1 MNIFRRLKS
10 GIRRLITPPQRVK
23 LVPVE
28 VPVFHNALLK
38 GRRALITGGG
48 SGIGLAIAEAC
59 GRSGA
64 SVVLAGRTVSRLED
78 ASHNLERLGVEVSVA
93 DLDVCDVASFAGKL
107 DKIGDF
113 DILVNNAG
121 FVGGGVFGT
130 TSEVDYNRVLETNL
144 RGAYFLSQE
153 VSSRWIKNKVKGN
166 ILNICSA
173 SSLRPGESPYILS
186 KWGLRALTIGMARR
200 LVKHGIVVNG
210 LAPGCTNTD
219 QFSRDGDLTNGRNP
233 SGRLVTT
240 TEIGNMA
247 VVMVSSLARMVVGD
261 VLFVTGGGAITT
273 LDD

>member
-10 GIRRLITPPQRVK
+10 GIRRLIIPPPRVR

-48 SGIGLAIAEAC
+48 SGIGLAIAEAY

-78 ASHNLERLGVEVSVA
+78 ASHNLERLGVEVAVV
-93 DLDVCDVASFAGKL
+93 DLDICDVASFAGKL

-121 FVGGGVFGT
+121 VVGGGAFGT
-130 TSEVDYNRVLETNL
+130 TSEADYNRVLETNL

-153 VSSRWIKNKVKGN
+153 VSARWIKNKVEGN

-186 KWGLRALTIGMARR
+186 KWGLRALTLGMARR

-219 QFSRDGDLTNGRNP
+219 QFSRDGDLTNSRNP

-240 TEIGNMA
+240 IEIGNIA

-261 VLFVTGGGAITT
+261 VLYVTGGGAITT

>member
-1 MNIFRRLKS
+1 MNILRRIKS
-10 GIRRLITPPQRVK
+10 GIRRLITPPTRVK

-48 SGIGLAIAEAC
+48 SGIGLSIAEAY

-64 SVVLAGRTVSRLED
+64 SVILAGRTVSRLED
-78 ASHNLERLGVEVSVA
+78 ASHNLERLGAEVSVV

>member
-10 GIRRLITPPQRVK
+10 GIRRLITPTPLVK

-28 VPVFHNALLK
+28 VPVFHNTLLK

-48 SGIGLAIAEAC
+48 SGIGLAIAEAY

-78 ASHNLERLGVEVSVA
+78 ASHNLERLGVEVSVV

-107 DKIGDF
+107 DTIGDF

-219 QFSRDGDLTNGRNP
+219 QFSRDGDLTNSRNP

-261 VLFVTGGGAITT
+261 VLFLTGGGAITT

>member
-10 GIRRLITPPQRVK
+10 GIRRLITPPTRVK

-48 SGIGLAIAEAC
+48 SGIGLAIAEAY

-64 SVVLAGRTVSRLED
+64 SVVLSGRTVTRLED
-78 ASHNLERLGVEVSVA
+78 ASHNLERLGVKVSVV

-186 KWGLRALTIGMARR
+186 KWGLRALTLGMARR

>member
-10 GIRRLITPPQRVK
+10 GIRRLITPTPLVK

-28 VPVFHNALLK
+28 VPIFHNALLK

-48 SGIGLAIAEAC
+48 SGIGLAIAEAY
-59 GRSGA
+59 GHSGA

-78 ASHNLERLGVEVSVA
+78 ASHNLERLGVEVSVV

-107 DKIGDF
+107 DTIGDF

-130 TSEVDYNRVLETNL
+130 TSEVDYNRVLETNV

-219 QFSRDGDLTNGRNP
+219 QFSQDGDLTNGRNP

-261 VLFVTGGGAITT
+261 ILFVTGGGAITT

>member
-10 GIRRLITPPQRVK
+10 GIRRLITPPTRVK

-48 SGIGLAIAEAC
+48 SGIGLAIAEAY

-64 SVVLAGRTVSRLED
+64 SVVLSGRTVTRLED
-78 ASHNLERLGVEVSVA
+78 ASHNLERLGVEVSVV

-153 VSSRWIKNKVKGN
+153 VSSRWIKNKVRGN

-219 QFSRDGDLTNGRNP
+219 QFSRDGDLTNSRNP
-233 SGRLVTT
+233 RGRLVTT

-247 VVMVSSLARMVVGD
+247 VVMVSPLARMVVGD

>member
-10 GIRRLITPPQRVK
+10 GIRRLITPTPLVK

-28 VPVFHNALLK
+28 VPVFHNTLLK

-48 SGIGLAIAEAC
+48 SGIGLAIAEAY

-78 ASHNLERLGVEVSVA
+78 ASHNLERLGVEVSVV

-107 DKIGDF
+107 DTIGDF

>member
-1 MNIFRRLKS
+1 M
-10 GIRRLITPPQRVK
+10 ITPTTQVK

-48 SGIGLAIAEAC
+48 SGIGLAIAEAY

-64 SVVLAGRTVSRLED
+64 SLVLAGRTVSRLEN
-78 ASHNLERLGVEVSVA
+78 AARNLERLDVNVAVA
-93 DLDVCDVASFAGKL
+93 DLDVCDVASLAGKL
-107 DKIGDF
+107 EKIGDF

-121 FVGGGVFGT
+121 FVGGGAFGA
-130 TSEVDYNRVLETNL
+130 TSEADYNRVLETNL

-153 VSSRWIKNKVKGN
+153 VSSRWIKNKVEGN

-186 KWGLRALTIGMARR
+186 KWGLRALTLGMARR

-219 QFSRDGDLTNGRNP
+219 QFSRDGDLANSRNP

-261 VLFVTGGGAITT
+261 VLYVTGGGAITT

>member
-10 GIRRLITPPQRVK
+10 GIRRLITPPTRVK

-48 SGIGLAIAEAC
+48 SGIGLAIAEAY

-64 SVVLAGRTVSRLED
+64 SVVLSGRTVTRLED
-78 ASHNLERLGVEVSVA
+78 ASHNLERLGVEVSVV

-107 DKIGDF
+107 DTIGDF

-186 KWGLRALTIGMARR
+186 KWGLRALTLGMARR

>member
-10 GIRRLITPPQRVK
+10 GMRRLITPPTRVK

-48 SGIGLAIAEAC
+48 SGIGLAIAEAY

-78 ASHNLERLGVEVSVA
+78 ASHNLERLGVEVSVV

-107 DKIGDF
+107 DTIGDF

-153 VSSRWIKNKVKGN
+153 VSSRWIKNKVQGN

-186 KWGLRALTIGMARR
+186 KWGLRALTLGMARR

>member
-1 MNIFRRLKS
+1 MNVLRRIKS
-10 GIRRLITPPQRVK
+10 AIRRLIAPTPRVK
-23 LVPVE
+23 LVSVE

-48 SGIGLAIAEAC
+48 SGIGLAIAEAF

-64 SVVLAGRTVSRLED
+64 SVVLTGRTVSRLEN
-78 ASHNLERLGVEVSVA
+78 ASHELERLGVDVSIA
-93 DLDVCDVASFAGKL
+93 DLDVCDVASFTGKL
-107 DKIGDF
+107 DKIGEF

-121 FVGGGVFGT
+121 FVGGGAFGAT
-130 TSEVDYNRVLETNL
+130 NEADYNRVLETNL

-153 VSSRWIKNKVKGN
+153 VSTRWIKGKVKGN

-186 KWGLRALTIGMARR
+186 KWGLRALTLGMARR
-200 LVKHGIVVNG
+200 LVKHEIVVNG

-261 VLFVTGGGAITT
+261 VLYVTGGGAITT

>member
-1 MNIFRRLKS
+1 MNFLRRIRS
-10 GIRRLITPPQRVK
+10 GIRRLITPRVK

-48 SGIGLAIAEAC
+48 SGIGLAIAEAY

-64 SVVLAGRTVSRLED
+64 SVVLTGRTVSRLES
-78 ASHNLERLGVEVSVA
+78 ASHELERLGIEVSIA

-107 DKIGDF
+107 DKIGKF

-121 FVGGGVFGT
+121 FVGGGVFGA
-130 TSEVDYNRVLETNL
+130 TSEADYNRVLETNL

-153 VSSRWIKNKVKGN
+153 VSSRWIKDKVKGN

-186 KWGLRALTIGMARR
+186 KWGLRALTLGMARR

>member
-1 MNIFRRLKS
+1 M
-10 GIRRLITPPQRVK
+10 
-23 LVPVE
+23 
-28 VPVFHNALLK
+28 
-38 GRRALITGGG
+38 ITGGG
-48 SGIGLAIAEAC
+48 SGIGFAIAEAY

-64 SVVLAGRTVSRLED
+64 SIILAGRTVSRLEN
-78 ASHNLERLGVEVSVA
+78 ASHELERIGIDVSVVE
-93 DLDVCDVASFAGKL
+93 LDVCKVASFADKL
-107 DKIGDF
+107 DTIGDF
-113 DILVNNAG
+113 DILVNNPG
-121 FVGGGVFGT
+121 FVGGGAFGT